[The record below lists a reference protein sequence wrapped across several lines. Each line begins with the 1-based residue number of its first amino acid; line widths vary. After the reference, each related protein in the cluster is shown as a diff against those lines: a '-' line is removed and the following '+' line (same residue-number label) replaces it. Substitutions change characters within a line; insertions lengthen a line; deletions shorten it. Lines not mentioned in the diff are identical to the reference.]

1 MKLYLTTLALG
12 FALVFTG
19 PQISE
24 AQDFEKG
31 LAAYERGDFE
41 TAVREWRPL
50 ADQGHVQA
58 TEYLLQMHR
67 NGEGRF
73 EEDAKAV
80 AFFQKAAEQGSGSA
94 QLELATM
101 YHDGMGVDY
110 NAPEA
115 FKWYNKAAQQGVA
128 EAQFQMAMMYSSGEG
143 TLHDYV
149 YAHMWLNL
157 AAAQGHDFAVQQRDS
172 LAKDMTKEDVSKAQD
187 LARECLKK
195 SYKGC

>member
-1 MKLYLTTLALG
+1 MKLNFTVLALG
-12 FALVFTG
+12 LVILSAG
-19 PQISE
+19 VKASK

-41 TAVREWRPL
+41 AAVQEWRPL
-50 ADQGHVQA
+50 ADQGHA
-58 TEYLLQMHR
+58 KALDYLVQMHR
-67 NGEGRF
+67 NGEGVF
-73 EEDAKAV
+73 EEEAKA
-80 AFFQKAAEQGSGSA
+80 AEFFMTAAEQGNGNA

-101 YHDGMGVDY
+101 YHNGMGVDY

-115 FKWYNKAAQQGVA
+115 FKWYNKAAEQGVA
-128 EAQFQMAMMYSSGEG
+128 EAQFQMAMMYGSGEG
-143 TLHDYV
+143 TLHDTV

-157 AAAQGHDFAVQQRDS
+157 AAAQGHSFATQQRDS
-172 LAKDMTKEDVSKAQD
+172 LAKDMSKEDVSEAQR